1 MDSGRD
7 DVRRGRDRGLA
18 PRASRSRR
26 ATPPRDCEC
35 ARRATSRGALT
46 VNSGRPATLFSRVW
60 WFTGLL
66 ALASLAACARSE
78 PPFLLQNITGL
89 MPTLEFRLTDQDNRA
104 VSAEN
109 FRGQVV
115 LLYFG
120 YTQCPDACPATL
132 ATLQQALRSLGSSA
146 AGVRV
151 LFVSV
156 DPQRDTAAV
165 LKRYVAYFGPEF
177 VGLRGDDAA
186 LNALTHRYRV
196 AYHREKA
203 DAHGY
208 YAVDH
213 SSAVFVFDRTGR
225 PRLLAGSTSGAK
237 TIASDLQRL
246 LASD

>member
-1 MDSGRD
+1 VI
-7 DVRRGRDRGLA
+7 VRNHTAFLCNA
-18 PRASRSRR
+18 WLF
-26 ATPPRDCEC
+26 T
-35 ARRATSRGALT
+35 T
-46 VNSGRPATLFSRVW
+46 VLVIV
-60 WFTGLL
+60 
-66 ALASLAACARSE
+66 SLAACTRTE

-89 MPTLEFRLTDQDNRA
+89 MPALQFRLTDQDNRA

-132 ATLQQALRSLGSSA
+132 ATLHQALSTLGSSA

-165 LKRYVAYFGPEF
+165 LKRYVGYFGPQV
-177 VGLRGDDAA
+177 VGLRGDDRT
-186 LNALTHRYRV
+186 LNALTRRYRV
-196 AYHREKA
+196 AYHREKP

-208 YAVDH
+208 YSVDH
-213 SSAVFVFDRTGR
+213 SSAVFVFDRTGEA
-225 PRLLAGSTSGAK
+225 RLLAGSSSGAR
-237 TIASDLQRL
+237 TIASDLKRL
-246 LASD
+246 LAS